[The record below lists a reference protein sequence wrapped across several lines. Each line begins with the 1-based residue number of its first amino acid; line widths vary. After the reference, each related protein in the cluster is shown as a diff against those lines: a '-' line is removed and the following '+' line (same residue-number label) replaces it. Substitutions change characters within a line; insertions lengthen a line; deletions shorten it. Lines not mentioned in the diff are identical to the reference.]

1 MSDCIFCK
9 IAAGEIPSARVYED
23 DACIAFLDIGPVT
36 PGHVLVVPRA
46 HHPGITETPPELAA
60 RLLAVAQRVAR
71 AQKAALGAEG
81 INIFTNEGAL
91 AGQSVFHTHVHVIP
105 QSAAAHHRWNFD
117 SHPYSSPGEA
127 EAVASKLRAALS

>member
-71 AQKAALGAEG
+71 AQKAALGRG
-81 INIFTNEGAL
+81 SRCSTP
-91 AGQSVFHTHVHVIP
+91 TCT
-105 QSAAAHHRWNFD
+105 
-117 SHPYSSPGEA
+117 
-127 EAVASKLRAALS
+127 